1 MVTNLIECCRGPWN
15 SSLVDGMR
23 SPSSESAENV
33 LLRKADG
40 IDPDHTRPSLLQ
52 GGPLSSSLPGALL
65 LSLL

>member
-1 MVTNLIECCRGPWN
+1 MVASLMSYYRGPWN

-33 LLRKADG
+33 LLRKADD